1 MPKHILRILI
11 CGYACILCA
20 AAALIFAL
28 PTLGISANRYSFACI
43 ACAGAFGLLA
53 VLGGHLGRDF
63 RLWQGLALLLGGV
76 IWILFS
82 IRPEFIW
89 FSAFFGLMMALTGGA
104 LAFLRNSRF
113 AGYLGLAYS
122 TICALM
128 LFMSGIA
135 LYLARDAVFSELTYL
150 LQSFLA
156 FCAFLLSGLCVFFLS
171 REKGKDN
178 G

>member
-1 MPKHILRILI
+1 M
-11 CGYACILCA
+11 
-20 AAALIFAL
+20 
-28 PTLGISANRYSFACI
+28 
-43 ACAGAFGLLA
+43 
-53 VLGGHLGRDF
+53 
-63 RLWQGLALLLGGV
+63 
-76 IWILFS
+76 LFS
-82 IRPEFIW
+82 IQPEFIW

-104 LAFLRNSRF
+104 LMFLRDRRF

-156 FCAFLLSGLCVFFLS
+156 FCAFLLCGLCAFFLS
-171 REKGKDN
+171 REKERGN